1 MNPRNTWLWLL
12 AAAGLF
18 GVIFCLD
25 RFLPKPPTG
34 PQKVIPDLNPSA
46 VVSLQIQ
53 PAGQRTIRAERTNGG
68 WQLTEPLL
76 YPAPSTN
83 IESLLNALEQ
93 LTSAAYITPAELKHH
108 PQANQEYGFDP
119 PQASLV
125 LDQRD
130 SQSRIWVGH
139 STMPGDQVYV
149 QVVGTEGIHVVDASL
164 LKWIPRTDKD
174 WRDTALVDWPH
185 LEFDHLSATN
195 GGKILELQRNPTNQ
209 LWRII
214 HHPLDARADND
225 RVERSLANLHQLRA
239 REFVSDE
246 PKPDLEAFG
255 LLTPDLTLTFF
266 QGTNSVL
273 MLQFGKNEGT
283 NANRIYAKRADR
295 NTIVVVDRNLLESWR
310 ASQDFRDFFD
320 HHLLSLTVPLDS
332 IKVIA
337 QDEFTLQRQTNETW
351 RIVHQDLDL
360 PADVRVMGDVIA
372 ELTNMP
378 VKIVRDVVTDQDW
391 PTYGLATPARQYIL
405 TAVRTDPGDG
415 STNPPLAQ
423 IFFGIVD
430 GTNVF
435 ARQSGETFVYQVDP
449 EDLDRLPS
457 ASYQMRERRIWN
469 FSEDQVA
476 RLIIQTNNKT
486 RELIR
491 NGTNSW
497 TLGTNSQGIINP
509 LGVNDAVVQLGQLT
523 AARWVER
530 GDTNRVQYGITTNAL
545 QITVELKDGRQLSV
559 AIGEPQPPGIP
570 NAVATLEGE
579 PWIFAFPWPLYPYV
593 TKYLSIPPYVQ

>member
-1 MNPRNTWLWLL
+1 MNPRNTWFWLL

-18 GVIFCLD
+18 AVIFCLE

-34 PQKVIPDLNPSA
+34 PQKVLPGLNAAA
-46 VVSLQIQ
+46 VASLQIQ

-68 WQLTEPLL
+68 WQLTEPIV

-83 IESLLNALEQ
+83 IESLLSALEQ
-93 LTSAAYITPAELKHH
+93 LTTAAYITPAELKHH

-139 STMPGDQVYV
+139 LTMPGDQLYV
-149 QVVGTEGIHVVDASL
+149 QVVGNEGIHVVDAGL
-164 LKWIPRTDKD
+164 LKLIPRTDKD
-174 WRDTALVDWPH
+174 WRETALVDWPH

-214 HHPLDARADND
+214 HHPLDARADNA
-225 RVERSLANLHQLRA
+225 RVEQSLANLHKLRA

-273 MLQFGKNEGT
+273 MLQFGKNQGT
-283 NANRIYAKRADR
+283 NANLIYAKRADR

-337 QDEFTLQRQTNETW
+337 QDEFTLQRQTNDTW
-351 RIVHQDLDL
+351 RILPPQDL
-360 PADVRVMGDVIA
+360 PADARVVGDVIA
-372 ELTNMP
+372 ELTNRP
-378 VKIVRDVVTDQDW
+378 VKIVRDVVPEQDL

-405 TAVRTDPGDG
+405 TAVRADPGDG
-415 STNPPLAQ
+415 STNPPLAK
-423 IFFGIVD
+423 ISFGIVD

-435 ARQSGETFVYQVDP
+435 ARQSGEPFVYADTN
-449 EDLDRLPS
+449 DLDRLPW

-469 FSEDQVA
+469 FTEDQVA
-476 RLIIQTNNKT
+476 RLTIHQDGKT
-486 RELIR
+486 RGIVHT
-491 NGTNSW
+491 GTNTWSFAP
-497 TLGTNSQGIINP
+497 GSQGILPNTFA
-509 LGVNDAVVQLGQLT
+509 LSEAAVQLGQLT
-523 AARWVER
+523 AGRWIER
-530 GDTNRVQYGITTNAL
+530 GDTNRVQNGISTNAYQL
-545 QITVELKDGRQLSV
+545 TVELKDGRKLGV
-559 AIGEPQPPGIP
+559 EIGEPQPPGIP
-570 NAVATLEGE
+570 NAIVTLDGE
-579 PWIFAFPWPLYPYV
+579 PWTFVFPWPLYFQYVKPY
-593 TKYLSIPPYVQ
+593 LFIPPYVP

>member
-12 AAAGLF
+12 AAAGLI

-34 PQKVIPDLNPSA
+34 PQKVLPGLNPSA

-83 IESLLNALEQ
+83 IESLLNALEH
-93 LTSAAYITPAELKHH
+93 LTVAAYITPAELKKH

-130 SQSRIWVGH
+130 SQSRIWVGRP
-139 STMPGDQVYV
+139 TVPGDQVYV
-149 QVVGTEGIHVVDASL
+149 QVVGNEGVHVVDAAL
-164 LKWIPRTDKD
+164 LKLIPRTDKD
-174 WRDTALVDWPH
+174 WRETALVDWRH
-185 LEFDHLSATN
+185 FEFDHLSATN

-225 RVERSLANLHQLRA
+225 RVERSLANLHKLRA

-273 MLQFGKNEGT
+273 ILQFGKNQGT
-283 NANRIYAKRADR
+283 NANLIYAKRADR
-295 NTIVVVDRNLLESWR
+295 NTIVTVDRNLLESWR

-320 HHLLSLTVPLDS
+320 PHLLSLTVPLDS

-351 RIVHQDLDL
+351 RILPQDL
-360 PADVRVMGDVIA
+360 PADVGVMGDVIG
-372 ELTNMP
+372 ELTNMR
-378 VKIVRDVVTDQDW
+378 VTIHRDVVPEQDW

-405 TAVRTDPGDG
+405 NAAGTDEGNG

-423 IFFGIVD
+423 IFFGTVT

-435 ARQSGETFVYQVDP
+435 ARQSGEPFVYVVDDTN
-449 EDLDRLPS
+449 ELDHLPW
-457 ASYQMRERRIWN
+457 ASFQMRDRRIWN
-469 FSEDQVA
+469 FSDDQVA
-476 RLIIQTNNKT
+476 RLTIHTNSKT
-486 RELIR
+486 RELIH

-497 TLGTNSQGIINP
+497 SLGTNSQGIINP
-509 LGVNDAVVQLGQLT
+509 LAINEAVVQLGQLT
-523 AARWVER
+523 AARWLER

-545 QITVELKDGRQLSV
+545 QISVELKDGRQFSV
-559 AIGEPQPPGIP
+559 EIGEPQPPGIP
-570 NAVATLEGE
+570 NAVVTLEGE
-579 PWIFAFPWPLYPYV
+579 PWIFAFPWPLYYQYV
-593 TKYLSIPPYVQ
+593 TKYLSIPTYVP